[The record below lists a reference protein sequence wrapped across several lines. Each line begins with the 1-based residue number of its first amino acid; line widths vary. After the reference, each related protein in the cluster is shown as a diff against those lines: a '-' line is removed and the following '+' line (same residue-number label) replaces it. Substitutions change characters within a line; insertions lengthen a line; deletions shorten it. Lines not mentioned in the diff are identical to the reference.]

1 MARRIEKFITREEII
16 SEGKRVSRVEDA
28 RERSYQI
35 SKYARQKLRE
45 GGDVIDFLTMEIEPR
60 DGGIVVSAE
69 VRGG

>member
-16 SEGKRVSRVEDA
+16 SEGNRVSRVEDA